1 MWGNKETQI
10 IHQKNYTMTLT
21 QKANAILAALVL
33 VFVAGRPAPVV
44 DAFVAPPST
53 QSAVVARGG
62 IVIAPP
68 SSSSFATTALRESP
82 AGDAPP
88 PKANDGDDNI
98 QSFLRVNYPLFESLL
113 LAKIPNIYDTLRTSD
128 SSAGYTI
135 FCPSNSVMED
145 IDPKR
150 KVQISD
156 PRNDEVTMKLASYHV
171 ISNGKVTQER
181 LKREDWTV
189 PKSAD
194 GVAALSIGGVLTV
207 AGELRVGRSKSGGFL
222 GFGAKEDGGVVI
234 GNNEARVIKSITVG
248 KNGVVHEVDGFVA
261 PDLIWR

>member
-1 MWGNKETQI
+1 
-10 IHQKNYTMTLT
+10 MTLT
-21 QKANAILAALVL
+21 QKANAILATLVL
-33 VFVAGRPAPVV
+33 AFVAGRHVPVV
-44 DAFVAPPST
+44 YAFVAPSPSK
-53 QSAVVARGG
+53 AAIIARGS
-62 IVIAPP
+62 IVNSPAP
-68 SSSSFATTALRESP
+68 SSSSFATTTALRESP
-82 AGDAPP
+82 AGDAPS
-88 PKANDGDDNI
+88 KAADDGENI
-98 QSFLRVNYPLFESLL
+98 QSFLQENYPLFESLL

-135 FCPSNSVMED
+135 FCPSNSVMEN

-171 ISNGKVTQER
+171 ISNGRVTQER

-207 AGELRVGRSKSGGFL
+207 AGELRVGRSKSGGFW

-234 GNNEARVIKSITVG
+234 GNNEARVIKSTTVG

>member
-1 MWGNKETQI
+1 
-10 IHQKNYTMTLT
+10 MTLT
-21 QKANAILAALVL
+21 QKANSILATLVL
-33 VFVAGRPAPVV
+33 AFVADRSAHV
-44 DAFVAPPST
+44 DAFVAPSPSK
-53 QSAVVARGG
+53 AAIIARGG
-62 IVIAPP
+62 IVISPPAPS
-68 SSSSFATTALRESP
+68 SSSSFATTTVLRESP
-82 AGDAPP
+82 AGDAPS
-88 PKANDGDDNI
+88 KAAADDDGENI
-98 QSFLRVNYPLFESLL
+98 QSFLQRNYPLFESLL
-113 LAKIPNIYDTLRTSD
+113 LAKIPNIYDTLRASD

-135 FCPSNSVMED
+135 FCPSNSVMENM
-145 IDPKR
+145 DPKR

-171 ISNGKVTQER
+171 ISNGRVTQER

-234 GNNEARVIKSITVG
+234 GNNEARVIKSTTVG